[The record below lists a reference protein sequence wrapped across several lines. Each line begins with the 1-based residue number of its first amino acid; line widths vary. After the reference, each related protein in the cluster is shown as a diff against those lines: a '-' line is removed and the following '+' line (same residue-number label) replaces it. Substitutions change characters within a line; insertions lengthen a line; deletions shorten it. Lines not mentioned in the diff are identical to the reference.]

1 MDYPEPK
8 VIISLREFED
18 LIEAKESFDKL
29 SDEHLKLKEKHI
41 ELINLHYAEDNE

>member
-29 SDEHLKLKEKHI
+29 SEEHNKLLKL
-41 ELINLHYAEDNE
+41 HYGEDNDRQEA